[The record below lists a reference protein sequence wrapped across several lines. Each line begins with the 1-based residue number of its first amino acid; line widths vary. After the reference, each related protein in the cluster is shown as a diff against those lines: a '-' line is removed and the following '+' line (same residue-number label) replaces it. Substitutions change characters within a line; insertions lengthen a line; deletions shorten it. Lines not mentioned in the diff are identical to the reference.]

1 MLGTI
6 DGVLGTFDLY
16 ISDFC
21 KKSGSMLM
29 LVFCLGEIKNKG
41 TMIIDEE
48 GELDK
53 SIRQS
58 QLVEETID

>member
-1 MLGTI
+1 ML
-6 DGVLGTFDLY
+6 V
-16 ISDFC
+16 
-21 KKSGSMLM
+21 
-29 LVFCLGEIKNKG
+29 LVFCSGEIKNKG

>member
-1 MLGTI
+1 MVSLALLI
-6 DGVLGTFDLY
+6 FIY
-16 ISDFC
+16 KIFA
-21 KKSGSMLM
+21 KKSGSMLV

>member
-1 MLGTI
+1 MVSLALFNLY
-6 DGVLGTFDLY
+6 VL
-16 ISDFC
+16 DFC
-21 KKSGSMLM
+21 KQSGNMLM
-29 LVFCLGEIKNKG
+29 LVFWLGKVENNC